1 MVKEEDCSDSNACSN
16 AEVINQNLIKD
27 EPLDLKP
34 ALETERIHSSSSGGH
49 LKSYFVGMG
58 FSPSLVDKVIKEHGE
73 GDANLLLET
82 LFTYSALEKSSSPKA
97 SDSKDGL
104 SGSDKEG
111 GDSPL
116 NFTSDDEEMEGHTEP
131 VNVDLDDKR
140 SYLLMMDFSEE
151 EVAMAIN
158 NLGENALL
166 TELVD
171 FIVAAQTIDHSKEKA
186 LNGLIHIDDGKN
198 KEATT
203 ETLFGTM
210 DKTLCLLQMGFTER
224 EISIAVDKLGIDVP
238 IRRLAESI
246 MSTRLPN
253 TAVKEEYEYQNESN
267 WEKNASEGYS
277 KRNCPAEFMEPN
289 ASTSDFILK
298 TAKKAKNIAVDDMEA
313 SSSKHKQPGVANSKG
328 SCYAEH
334 NFYEEFR
341 NPPGTSWIKEETPN
355 LTAPSHLHSDAS
367 WIKDEIPEQTASYVQ
382 RNVPAILCRPPYFF
396 YGNVIDTPQVT
407 WKKLSQFLY
416 AVEPEFVNSQSF
428 SAFIRKEG
436 YLHNLPTEKRFH
448 ILPKPPMTIED
459 ALPQT
464 KMVASWDT
472 RKQISCINFDSTGIT
487 RLCERLGKMMMDS
500 QGVLS
505 KEQQIDTLHQCKT
518 SNLLWVGPHR
528 LSPIEAEQ
536 VEQILG
542 YPVRHTEIWGMEPS
556 DRLKVLK
563 YSFQTDTLG
572 YHLSVLKAMYP
583 GGLRVLSIF
592 SGIGGAEVTLH
603 RLGIR
608 LNCVV
613 SVESSETN
621 RKIFKRWWQK
631 TGQPGQLVQMGGV
644 GMLTS
649 HKLEQL
655 MKEYGDFD
663 IVIGANPGSYTSRT
677 TSAGDFSMGMDISL
691 FFEYVR
697 VLQRV
702 RSMAGRSR

>member
-1 MVKEEDCSDSNACSN
+1 A
-16 AEVINQNLIKD
+16 I
-27 EPLDLKP
+27 DLKP
-34 ALETERIHSSSSGGH
+34 ALETERIHSSSSSGH

-246 MSTRLPN
+246 MSSRLPN
-253 TAVKEEYEYQNESN
+253 TAVKEEYEVTDPVITHTHTSATFCVAEYWYHCALSSLQIPCSQGTWSTLLSMSLTLYVNASELVYASVQSYQNESN

-277 KRNCPAEFMEPN
+277 SA
-289 ASTSDFILK
+289 I
-298 TAKKAKNIAVDDMEA
+298 
-313 SSSKHKQPGVANSKG
+313 G

-416 AVEPEFVNSQSF
+416 AVEPEFVNSQFF

-464 KMVASWDT
+464 KKWWPSWDT

-583 GGLRVLSIF
+583 GGLRVLSILA
-592 SGIGGAEVTLH
+592 GIGGAEVTLH

-691 FFEYVR
+691 FFEYAR

-702 RSMAGRSR
+702 RSMAGKKQMIC